1 MREGF
6 YPRVMRMAEHMTPST
21 GQMRLMAVY
30 CPGEEDTAPPE
41 LDRSCTWEQSE
52 QAEAGLGQGGGFEV
66 TRG

>member
-1 MREGF
+1 
-6 YPRVMRMAEHMTPST
+6 MTPST

-30 CPGEEDTAPPE
+30 CPGKEDTAPPE